1 MKTRRAELVRETRE
15 TRVEVSLDLD
25 GEGRFEVEVEPSF
38 LKHMLETL
46 ARHSLIDLKLRA
58 SGDLPHHVVEDSA
71 LALGEAMDKAL
82 GDRVGIARFG
92 FAYAPMDEA
101 LARAAVDLSGRG
113 YASVELKLA
122 GMYVEDL
129 ASSDAIH
136 FLTSLASA
144 ARLTL
149 HVEVLYG
156 EDDHHKVEAAFKAL
170 ALALRGAVAVEPRVK
185 GALSVKGRL

>member
-1 MKTRRAELVRETRE
+1 LKTRRAELVRETRE
-15 TRVEVSLDLD
+15 TKVEVSLDLD

-136 FLTSLASA
+136 FLKSLASA

>member
-1 MKTRRAELVRETRE
+1 MRVRRAEVVRETRE
-15 TRVEVSLDLD
+15 TRVEVGLDLD

-46 ARHSLIDLKLRA
+46 ARHSLIDLRLRA
-58 SGDLPHHVVEDSA
+58 RGDLPHHVVEDSA
-71 LALGEAMDKAL
+71 LTLGEAIDRAL
-82 GDRVGIARFG
+82 GDRAGIARFG

-113 YASVELKLA
+113 YANVELKLT
-122 GMYVEDL
+122 GTYVEDL
-129 ASSDAIH
+129 ASSDATH

-144 ARLTL
+144 ARMTL

-170 ALALRGAVAVEPRVK
+170 ALALRGAVALEPRVK